1 MFAPPQPWQIETREH
16 YARPAGRAIAALE
29 RPAAGAIIAAMT
41 VETPT
46 ETPHI
51 LVVDDDKR
59 LRELLRKYLTEQGFR
74 VTVATDAVDA
84 RRKLDGLAFDL
95 LVLDIMMPGESGLE
109 LTRALREKD
118 GVPILLLT
126 AMGEP
131 EDRIA
136 GLETGADDYLA
147 KPFEPRELVL
157 RIRTILR
164 RVPPEAPTS
173 RRELRFGAFSFD
185 LDRRT
190 LRRGSQEIRLTGGEA
205 ELLAALAAAPG
216 QALSRE
222 ALGLQ
227 ARLGQGADAPADPA
241 GGSRMV
247 DVQMTRLRRKI
258 EADPRFPRY
267 LQTVRGRGYMLQT
280 D

>member
-1 MFAPPQPWQIETREH
+1 MTAEP
-16 YARPAGRAIAALE
+16 
-29 RPAAGAIIAAMT
+29 GA
-41 VETPT
+41 EP
-46 ETPHI
+46 PHI

-59 LRELLRKYLTEQGFR
+59 LRELLRKYLAEQGFR
-74 VTVATDAVDA
+74 VTVAGDAEDA
-84 RRKLDGLAFDL
+84 RRRLDGLAFDL
-95 LVLDIMMPGESGLE
+95 IVMDIMMPGESGLE
-109 LTRALREKD
+109 LTRALRKTN

-136 GLETGADDYLA
+136 GLEIGADDYLA

-164 RVPPEAPTS
+164 RAPAEPAAPRS
-173 RRELRFGAFSFD
+173 ELRFGGFSFD
-185 LDRRT
+185 LERRA
-190 LRRGSQEIRLTGGEA
+190 LRRGNQEVRLTAGEA
-205 ELLAALAAAPG
+205 ALLAALAAAPG

-222 ALGLQ
+222 ALGQ
-227 ARLGQGADAPADPA
+227 HADPA

-258 EADPRFPRY
+258 ESDPRYPRY
-267 LQTVRGRGYMLQT
+267 LQTVRGRGYMLLP

>member
-1 MFAPPQPWQIETREH
+1 MD
-16 YARPAGRAIAALE
+16 L
-29 RPAAGAIIAAMT
+29 
-41 VETPT
+41 ETPA

-59 LRELLRKYLTEQGFR
+59 LRELLRKYLTDQGFR
-74 VTVATDAVDA
+74 VTVATDAADA
-84 RRKLDGLAFDL
+84 RHKLDGIAFDL
-95 LVLDIMMPGESGLE
+95 LVVDIMMPGESGLE
-109 LTRALREKD
+109 LTRALRANND
-118 GVPILLLT
+118 VPILLLT

-164 RVPPEAPTS
+164 RVPPEAGGA

-190 LRRGSQEIRLTGGEA
+190 LRRGGQEIRLTGGEA

-216 QALSRE
+216 QPLSRE
-222 ALGLQ
+222 ALGQ
-227 ARLGQGADAPADPA
+227 QSEPA

-267 LQTVRGRGYMLQT
+267 LQTVRGRGYMLQP